1 MTYPAICRE
10 AEYLIVG
17 MGSNARKN
25 TPALLPLWDSL
36 LRREKLGAV
45 VE

>member
-17 MGSNARKN
+17 MGSNARKTQKSEQYWSAFRPVLVTIVN
-25 TPALLPLWDSL
+25 
-36 LRREKLGAV
+36 
-45 VE
+45 